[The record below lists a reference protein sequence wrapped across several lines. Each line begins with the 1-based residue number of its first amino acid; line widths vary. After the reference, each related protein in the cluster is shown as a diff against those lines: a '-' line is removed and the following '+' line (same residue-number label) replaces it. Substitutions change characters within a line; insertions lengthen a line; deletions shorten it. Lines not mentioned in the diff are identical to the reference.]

1 MKPNC
6 LVSFI
11 YAYAFTMVF
20 LVYILKLPTLVTGNT
35 KLVEEYYGNNF
46 NFTFILDFFLFLIY
60 LSISLFFV
68 DYFSIKKFFYKLITV
83 IITTTVISGAFF
95 IYFINK
101 PKNNDSFFSRW
112 FHTVTYKAVL
122 YDILLLSFTY
132 VIYQYLYNI
141 SLTGSLE

>member
-1 MKPNC
+1 MKTHC

-11 YAYAFTMVF
+11 YAYSFTMVF
-20 LVYILKLPTLVTGNT
+20 LVYILKLPTLVTGDT

-46 NFTFILDFFLFLIY
+46 NFTFVLDFFLFLIY

-68 DYFSIKKFFYKLITV
+68 DYFGVKKFFYKLLTV
-83 IITTTVISGAFF
+83 IITTTVISGAFY

-112 FHTVTYKAVL
+112 FHTVTYKAVV

-132 VIYQYLYNI
+132 VMYQYLYNI
-141 SLTGSLE
+141 SLTKSLE

>member
-1 MKPNC
+1 MKTHC

-11 YAYAFTMVF
+11 YAYSFTMVF
-20 LVYILKLPTLVTGNT
+20 LVYILKLPTLVTGDT
-35 KLVEEYYGNNF
+35 KLVQEYYGKNF
-46 NFTFILDFFLFLIY
+46 NFTFIFDLFLFLIY
-60 LSISLFFV
+60 LSISLFFI
-68 DYFSIKKFFYKLITV
+68 DYFGVKNFFYKLLTV
-83 IITTTVISGAFF
+83 IITTTFISGAFF

-112 FHTVTYKAVL
+112 FHKVTYKAVI

-132 VIYQYLYNI
+132 IIYQYLYNI